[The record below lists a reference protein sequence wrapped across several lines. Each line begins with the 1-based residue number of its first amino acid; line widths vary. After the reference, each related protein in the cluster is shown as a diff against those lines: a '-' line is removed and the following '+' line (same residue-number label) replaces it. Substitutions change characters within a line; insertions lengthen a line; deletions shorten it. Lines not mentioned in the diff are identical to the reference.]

1 VNPYRYALIR
11 GNAFRYNSY
20 MSDSTVISAAVPAV
34 VRDQLAKLAA
44 AHDRSLSAEL
54 RRAASLYLR
63 VESRSEDDR

>member
-1 VNPYRYALIR
+1 
-11 GNAFRYNSY
+11 